1 MSLLDQK
8 EELIELIAKA
18 ADYKQLEDL
27 RVKFLGKSGL
37 LTEAMK
43 AIANLSLEEKK
54 SFGASLNEL
63 KNLLSNEIEKK
74 HNFLAKEL
82 IKQKLEQE
90 KIDVTLPVRECNQG
104 SVHPI
109 TQATQEII
117 TIFARL
123 GFDLASGPEIEDD
136 FHNFTALNIP
146 ANHPARQMQDTFYFN
161 KENML
166 LRTQTSNVQIRKMSQ
181 ERPPFRFIAPG
192 RVYRSDY
199 DQTHFPMFH
208 QVEGVCIDKNI
219 NMANLKWCL
228 KEFLKA
234 FFETDDI
241 VIRLRPSF
249 FPFTQPSAEVDIG
262 YRIENGEIKIG
273 SSEKWLEI
281 LGCGMVHSKV
291 LENVNINP
299 DEYQGF
305 AFGAGIDRLAML
317 KYGIHDIRKFFDSDL
332 RWLKHYG
339 FSVFDIPSMVSGL
352 SK

>member
-90 KIDVTLPVRECNQG
+90 KIDVTLPVREFNHG